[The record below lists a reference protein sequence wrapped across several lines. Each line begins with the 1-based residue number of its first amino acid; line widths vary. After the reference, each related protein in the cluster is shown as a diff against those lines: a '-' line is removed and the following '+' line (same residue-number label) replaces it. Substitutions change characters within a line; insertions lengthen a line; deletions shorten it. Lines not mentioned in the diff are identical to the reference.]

1 MKILFAG
8 GGTGGHFYPI
18 IAVADALNLIADQE
32 KIAKIDL
39 VMMSESPYD
48 RSILSQRGI
57 RFKKTSSGK
66 LRRYFSLLNITD
78 GFKTIYGIIKAL
90 WSIYLDFPD
99 VIFSKGGYSSFPVVF
114 AARFLGIPLVIH
126 ESDIVPGKVNLW
138 ASKFAQKIAVSFPET
153 IKYFP
158 SEKTALTGNPA
169 RKQFFLPAKVGA
181 KEFLNLEDGV
191 PIIFVIGGSQGA
203 KIINDNILDI
213 VPELVKKYQ
222 IIHQCGKNNL
232 KEAEGRVSLQFEN
245 SQYKTRY
252 HLFPYL
258 DLSAIRMAFG
268 AADLVISRAGSG
280 SIFEIAAS
288 GLPSILIPLDNSAQD
303 HQRKNAYSYATTG
316 AADVI
321 EQRNLSPHL
330 LQSEID
336 RLLND
341 KKILEKMAA
350 AAKKFAKPDAAEKIA
365 REIIALALEH
375 A

>member
-39 VMMSESPYD
+39 VMMSEFPYD
-48 RSILSQRGI
+48 RNILSQRGI
-57 RFKKTSSGK
+57 RFKKISSGK

-78 GFKTIYGIIKAL
+78 GFKTIYGITKAL

-138 ASKFAQKIAVSFPET
+138 ASKFAQRIAISFPET

-158 SEKTALTGNPA
+158 SEKTALAGNPA
-169 RKQFFLPAKVGA
+169 RKQFFLPTKVGA

-213 VPELVKKYQ
+213 APDLVKKYQ

-232 KEAEGRVSLQFEN
+232 KEVEGRVSLQFEN

-252 HLFPYL
+252 HLFSYL

-268 AADLVISRAGSG
+268 AADLVVSRAGSG

-303 HQRKNAYSYATTG
+303 HQRKNAYSYAATG

-330 LQSEID
+330 LQSEIE

-341 KKILEKMAA
+341 KKILEKMGE

-365 REIIALALEH
+365 REIITLALEH